1 MEKEFEIDRE
11 NIARYFKWLQLAA
24 NILLVPY
31 FGLGIITG
39 LIYYYKI
46 APWLPKMQA
55 DAIKYRLDGKFL
67 RIDTGVYFLQRNSVP
82 LERITDIDIFQGPL
96 MRHFGVWKLRVQTS
110 SFRRPAVL
118 FGIYNPEQVRDEIFA
133 ARDAC
138 LKSQESSSMAL
149 P

>member
-11 NIARYFKWLQLAA
+11 NIARYFKWQQLAV
-24 NILLVPY
+24 NVLLVPY

-55 DAIKYRLDGKFL
+55 EAIKYRLDEKFL
-67 RIDTGVYFLQRNSVP
+67 RVDTGVYFLRRNSIL
-82 LERITDIDIFQGPL
+82 LERITDIDIFQDPL
-96 MRHFGVWKLRVQTS
+96 MRHFGLWKLRVKTS
-110 SFRRPAVL
+110 SFRQPAVL
-118 FGIYNPEQVRDEIFA
+118 FGIDNPEQVRDEIFA
-133 ARDAC
+133 ARDAY
-138 LKSQESSSMAL
+138 LQSHESSSMAL